1 MKEVIVEGWDL
12 HPKQAAIFA
21 DIVNGYDLVYIL
33 AIGRQFGKTVTLTQ
47 VCIWV
52 LCMGWNVAYI
62 VAFWSQAKVP
72 FNHLRRLLSQRPDL
86 FRITASPGNMRIEC
100 IPTGGSVDFFS
111 AERPDSIRG
120 NTYNMVL
127 LDEAGLMR
135 DEIEAVVGPLLA
147 VKEGGKLVIAGTP
160 KGRSNYFARMFERG
174 TLGED
179 GKAKVSGYKSYRFPS
194 YDSPYVKRA
203 YIENMRA
210 ELPVE
215 LFEQEINARFLDAAG
230 AVFGNIADAFQAV
243 HFAEPSGPL
252 FAGVDIA
259 NEVDYT
265 VLTILD
271 VNGAC
276 VYFGRWN
283 KCGYDETVK
292 RIADTVNLYKNI
304 HILIEKNG
312 PGKDVA
318 YRVYD
323 KTDHQIDLFTT
334 DNERKAKAVRYLR
347 TRLERGLLSFPAKQ
361 CAHLRSELA
370 DFTYKQTPSGKTVYG
385 ASPGGHDDCVMSL
398 ALACWLLKQYHNE

>member
-21 DIVNGYDLVYIL
+21 DIVNGYDTAYTL
-33 AIGRQFGKTVTLTQ
+33 AIGRQFGKTVTLAQ
-47 VCIWV
+47 LCIWA
-52 LCMGWNVAYI
+52 LCEGKSVAYI
-62 VAFWSQAKVP
+62 AAFWSQTKVP

-86 FRITASPGNMRIEC
+86 FRMTASPGNTHIEC
-100 IPTGGSVDFFS
+100 VPTGGSIDFFS

-120 NTYNMVL
+120 NTYNVVL

-135 DEIEAVVGPLLA
+135 DEIEAVTMPLLA
-147 VKEGGKLVIAGTP
+147 VKGEKLVIAGTP

-179 GKAKVSGYKSYRFPS
+179 GKAKVPGYKSYRFPS

-230 AVFGNIADAFQAV
+230 AVFGNIAEAFQAV

-271 VNGAC
+271 INGSC

-292 RIADTVNLYKNI
+292 RIADTINQYKDV
-304 HILIEKNG
+304 HVLMERNG
-312 PGKDVA
+312 PGREVA
-318 YRVYD
+318 HGVYER
-323 KTDHQIDLFTT
+323 TEHSIDLFTT
-334 DNERKAKAVRYLR
+334 TNESKSKAIRYLR
-347 TRLERGLLSFPAKQ
+347 TRLERTRLNFPAKLCGQ
-361 CAHLRSELA
+361 LRSELA
-370 DFTYKQTPSGKTVYG
+370 DFTYKLTPSGKTVYG